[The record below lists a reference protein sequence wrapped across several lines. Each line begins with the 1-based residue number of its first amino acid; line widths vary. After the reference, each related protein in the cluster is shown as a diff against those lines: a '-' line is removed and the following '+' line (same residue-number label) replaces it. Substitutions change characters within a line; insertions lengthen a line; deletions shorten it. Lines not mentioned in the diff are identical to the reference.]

1 MMPPVSDRK
10 FIEESKWVVITL
22 PVFRRFVIVLGL
34 LVFGNRSRT
43 LSGDGCCYSLI
54 LIIRGR
60 NMIPC
65 VLAPYIS
72 ICSEISSYVLD
83 RIKSR
88 EKLHIHT

>member
-1 MMPPVSDRK
+1 MILPVRV
-10 FIEESKWVVITL
+10 FIEEREGAVITL

-34 LVFGNRSRT
+34 LVFGDRSRT

-54 LIIRGR
+54 LIIRGW

-72 ICSEISSYVLD
+72 ICGEISSYVLD